1 MGFWNLP
8 KDLLAYHSTFFAG
21 ALNGS
26 FLEADS
32 KTIKLQDEDPSVFEF
47 FIQWLYTGKE
57 YFTDLCLS
65 LEARDTADVRYTS
78 SILVRAW
85 VLADKLGCLALR
97 DSVMIC
103 LVNLHYQTIKIQTS
117 VIRIAYNNTTVDSKL
132 RKWIVD
138 QFWSDA
144 SNGAYTNLDAE
155 GSRLEELKDLEDW
168 GLDVSE
174 RLMRT
179 SGGKGVHPNP
189 YDRGQFYLDVLDF
202 EKLF

>member
-1 MGFWNLP
+1 LGVWNLP

-47 FIQWLYTGKE
+47 FIQWLYTGKA

-65 LEARDTADVRYTS
+65 PEARDNADGRYT

-85 VLADKLGCLALR
+85 ILADKLGCLALR
-97 DSVMIC
+97 DFVMIC
-103 LVNLHYQTIKIQTS
+103 LVNLHCQTINLRTS
-117 VIRIAYNNTTVDSKL
+117 VIRIAYNNTTVNSKL

-144 SNGAYTNLDAE
+144 CNGAYTNLAEE

-168 GLDVSE
+168 LLDVSE

-179 SGGKGVHPNP
+179 SGGKCVHPNP
-189 YDRGQFYLDVLDF
+189 YDRGRVYLDVLDF
-202 EKLF
+202 ERLF